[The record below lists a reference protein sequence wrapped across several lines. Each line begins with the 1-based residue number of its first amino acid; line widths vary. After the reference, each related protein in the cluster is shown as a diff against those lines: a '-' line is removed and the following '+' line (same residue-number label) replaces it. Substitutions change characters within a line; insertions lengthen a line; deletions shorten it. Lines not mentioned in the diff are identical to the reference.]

1 MNSSRFILSSPW
13 IIMFCVNT
21 NQAKASSHLASI
33 SLTLNRRP
41 SDLLPRP
48 GTLLQRFHD
57 LVNSHD
63 VDAVSHFLTQHG
75 PDELDLNGQNYQGHA
90 ALHLAV
96 ISEDQA
102 MVERL
107 LDIRPRL
114 AVGQL
119 LDSVI
124 FCVFISW
131 RDNRAKLSFV
141 SNLI

>member
-1 MNSSRFILSSPW
+1 MC
-13 IIMFCVNT
+13 CVNT
-21 NQAKASSHLASI
+21 IAEVVFLNQAKASSHLASV
-33 SLTLNRRP
+33 SLKLSRRP
-41 SDLLPRP
+41 SDLIPRP
-48 GTLLQRFHD
+48 GTVLQRFHD

-63 VDAVSHFLTQHG
+63 VDAVSSFLTLHG
-75 PDELDLNGQNYQGHA
+75 PNELDFNGQNYQGHA

-119 LDSVI
+119 LRSKFRPYI
-124 FCVFISW
+124 THIPE
-131 RDNRAKLSFV
+131 
-141 SNLI
+141 